1 MEFFVIFLYY
11 LETRRNAQHS
21 KTSKY
26 MLIHFCHWQ
35 TEMIAVACLFVV
47 LPLTYAVYFP
57 WIIFPET
64 ADLISLSL
72 LL

>member
-1 MEFFVIFLYY
+1 
-11 LETRRNAQHS
+11 
-21 KTSKY
+21 
-26 MLIHFCHWQ
+26 
-35 TEMIAVACLFVV
+35 MIAVACLFVV

-57 WIIFPET
+57 WVIFPET